1 MDERSHRVIVGQA
14 VQLCMQVD
22 IPGLYPDP
30 ILCRIGN
37 LDCYSHLSDRYCQGR
52 TSIYDGV
59 LAKKD
64 DLARRRSFVIQI
76 GGLPYDR

>member
-1 MDERSHRVIVGQA
+1 
-14 VQLCMQVD
+14 
-22 IPGLYPDP
+22 
-30 ILCRIGN
+30 
-37 LDCYSHLSDRYCQGR
+37 
-52 TSIYDGV
+52 V